1 MAWRRPS
8 RCAPW
13 AERSPAARSRC
24 CGAAA
29 TGRRSRKP
37 TSASRSCG
45 GSTPARPG
53 RTGEPARRG
62 GRRMSN
68 TLFTNVRIIDG
79 TGAPPYAGEVLVQGN
94 RISRVT
100 RGGRPVPVAGV
111 TVIDAAGATLM
122 PGMTEAHVHLAWNN
136 AATLDA
142 IQLMP
147 LEEHML
153 LTAANA
159 RLYLDSGWT
168 SAVGA
173 ATAKPRL
180 DVVIRNSINEGLVP
194 GPRYLAA
201 SPEITVAGSLGDDT
215 LPHLPYEEVTM
226 AVRETKL
233 RGKRNT
239 VHARSQES
247 IQQALRHGCEVLYHV
262 SYTDEQTLDM
272 LEAQKDRIFVVPTF
286 SVLVKLAYDGAPYGA
301 TRGSVMLR
309 NMQEELEACSASMRA
324 LHKRGLRIL
333 PGGDYGFAW
342 AIHGENATDLQYLV
356 KYAGMTPMEAIVAA
370 TRLGGEIM
378 MQADE
383 LGQIREGFLAD
394 LLLVDGD
401 PLANLAILL
410 DRSKLLGIMKD
421 GAFHKEPELRSSR
434 TRWSLPAA

>member
-1 MAWRRPS
+1 
-8 RCAPW
+8 
-13 AERSPAARSRC
+13 
-24 CGAAA
+24 
-29 TGRRSRKP
+29 
-37 TSASRSCG
+37 
-45 GSTPARPG
+45 
-53 RTGEPARRG
+53 
-62 GRRMSN
+62 MSN

-79 TGAPPYAGEVLVQGN
+79 SGAPPYAGEVLVQGN

-100 RGGRPVPVAGV
+100 RGGRPAPVTGV

-215 LPHLPYEEVTM
+215 LPHLPYEEFSFGKVVSGPEEMRKAVRTFLKYGVDTIKLNLSGDNFVPHADARTNWMSDEEVAM

-239 VHARSQES
+239 VHARSRDS
-247 IQQALRHGCEVLYHV
+247 IQQALRHGCELLYHV

-272 LEAQKDRIFVVPTF
+272 LEAQKHRIFIVPTF
-286 SVLVKLAYDGAPYGA
+286 SVLVKLAHDGAPYGVA
-301 TRGSVMLR
+301 KGSAMQR
-309 NMQEELEACSASMRA
+309 NMEHELEACAATMRA

-342 AIHGENATDLQYLV
+342 AVHGENANDLQYLV

-378 MQADE
+378 MQGDE

-401 PLANLAILL
+401 PLANLGILL

-421 GAFHKEPELRSSR
+421 GAFHKEPELRSTR